1 MKGAWMNI
9 LVNLCSHLLG
19 SALCALLTGEPEIGR
34 AHTPTD
40 LSPDEEFH
48 PDFVLT
54 DSHTLRKGIPLD
66 EGGAAKVVLIDN
78 GLGEEEIASL
88 LLMYKIDGVLST
100 TSGLAHLKKALTA
113 ITGGQVWLDNRKVK
127 ALIHH
132 AEPARASTLCE
143 GFSRKEREIIV
154 LISQGFMNR
163 EIADKLCISEQTV
176 KTHIS
181 RIFRK
186 ANVARRSQLVPLA
199 LKFTVSGAL

>member
-1 MKGAWMNI
+1 MNI
-9 LVNLCSHLLG
+9 LVNLSSHLLAV
-19 SALCALLTGEPEIGR
+19 ALRDLLMNEPEIAGVRTR
-34 AHTPTD
+34 AE
-40 LSPDEEFH
+40 LSPGEVFR

-54 DSHTLRKGIPLD
+54 DSHSLRKGIAL
-66 EGGAAKVVLIDN
+66 EGGGTTRVVLIDS

-88 LLMYKIDGVLST
+88 LLMYKIDGVLATS
-100 TSGLAHLKKALTA
+100 SGLAHLKKALQA
-113 ITGGQVWLDNRKVK
+113 IRGGQVWLDNRKVK

-132 AEPARASTLCE
+132 AEPAGVASRCE
-143 GFSRKEREIIV
+143 GFSRKEREIII

-176 KTHIS
+176 KTHVS

-199 LKFTVSGAL
+199 LKFTVSGVN